1 MTESADNLITIQIL
15 DRKYSIKC
23 PANEVLEL
31 QEAAKVVQN
40 NMKQL
45 KQSGSIS
52 TTDQIAVVSALNV
65 THELLLVKKQ
75 NNNYI
80 NVMNKRL
87 QDLQK
92 RIEKFLGVEEEITI

>member
-1 MTESADNLITIQIL
+1 MTAATDNLITIQIL
-15 DRKYSIKC
+15 DRKYNIKC
-23 PANEVLEL
+23 PAHEVLEL

-45 KQSGSIS
+45 KHSGSVS
-52 TTDQIAVVSALNV
+52 STDQLAIVSALNV
-65 THELLLVKKQ
+65 THELLLLKKQ
-75 NNNYI
+75 NNSYI

-92 RIEKFLGVEEEITI
+92 RIEKFLAAEEEIKL